1 MPTISIHLP
10 ATTYKRLRARLGRG
24 QNTSAFGRA
33 AIEEKLTGRNAA
45 GPRGLRTD
53 YKSRAVSPRPPC
65 QNGPPRPISFL
76 EKIFF

>member
-24 QNTSAFGRA
+24 QNTSSFGRA

-53 YKSRAVSPRPPC
+53 YKKLNAELHEMNKDKELWRLIPGR
-65 QNGPPRPISFL
+65 
-76 EKIFF
+76 E